1 MSDLPTTG
9 DLVESGSRAALI
21 LQSARAFPHLDAVAG
36 PARTLATMSPEP
48 LRMPDG
54 HVWYFDHSPETQ
66 LYTITVTTAEG
77 EVCSRM
83 TMTPDDVRRFAD
95 TMAGALDSVAAG
107 TAEPGIVVTEDT
119 IVVMEVESRGT
130 EDRNA

>member
-1 MSDLPTTG
+1 MG
-9 DLVESGSRAALI
+9 AGSRSRQVAD
-21 LQSARAFPHLDAVAG
+21 RYRKGTGGWCAG
-36 PARTLATMSPEP
+36 PARTLATMNPEP

-83 TMTPDDVRRFAD
+83 TMTRDDVRRFAD

-119 IVVMEVESRGT
+119 IVVIEVESRGT
-130 EDRNA
+130 EDRND

>member
-1 MSDLPTTG
+1 MN
-9 DLVESGSRAALI
+9 
-21 LQSARAFPHLDAVAG
+21 
-36 PARTLATMSPEP
+36 PEP

-77 EVCSRM
+77 DVCSRM

-95 TMAGALDSVAAG
+95 TLTGVLDSVAAG

-119 IVVMEVESRGT
+119 IVVMEIESRGT
-130 EDRNA
+130 EDRND

>member
-1 MSDLPTTG
+1 MN
-9 DLVESGSRAALI
+9 
-21 LQSARAFPHLDAVAG
+21 
-36 PARTLATMSPEP
+36 PEP
-48 LRMPDG
+48 LRMADG

-66 LYTITVTTAEG
+66 LYMITATTAEG

-95 TMAGALDSVAAG
+95 TMTGALD

-119 IVVMEVESRGT
+119 IVVMEIESRGA
-130 EDRNA
+130 EDRND